1 MAVVVPFTLASGYIL
16 QYGDTIFN
24 SLVYNQ
30 GGILYCGAANGIV
43 DLSLD
48 RLDVALTVQAGFN
61 GSSDG
66 GSVLDDQGDGITLRR
81 STFDE
86 AGYRSSF
93 TIVDSSNVRISGN
106 TVRRSANR
114 SARFSGVII
123 QNSSGTIAANKF
135 LDGAYLGLRIFYQ
148 NKLIL
153 SNNSFDHSG
162 VSNPTGQSGGSDPFA
177 ILVRDSSALSS
188 DLALTFSGVTSFTGG
203 LPIKNLTTATATQA
217 GTFQFKS
224 QSGSTAAEVSAF
236 NLVMGGTGS
245 DRNLQGTANSDW
257 ISLNGGDDRIDAG
270 FGFDSVLGGSGN
282 DSLDGGSGRDTL
294 VGGSGADRF
303 VFDSYLSAA
312 TNIDT
317 ITDFTAAAGDRIV
330 LDRAIFTTLNKGGKL
345 SSSAFRAGAG
355 LVSAAAAADRI
366 LYDTSSGALRYDAD
380 GNGSVYSAVPF
391 ATLASAPLANAP
403 SLSASA
409 FELVGIDPVAPT
421 TEAKPTL
428 SVGSKLNITVVPT
441 AADTTSTA
449 WNWVSAAT
457 DAVTSGSVKLDNR
470 TGPTMSARFYGML
483 GSALYE
489 AWQVFD
495 SEARSSIA
503 SPPSGRWD
511 RTVEQQIKAFF
522 KGIGEK
528 FEFDGGSTIG
538 SGDGSDSG
546 DGGDDDG
553 HDDNHPLSPTAVKL
567 IESVVARTTF
577 AVLSSPLSGIQAG
590 SAGLARLNAQLQATL
605 STISP
610 AQAALF
616 KGIDQQISQ
625 TVAARVLT
633 SFQNDGSSLTFT
645 PLQNPITLNAP
656 AYVPV
661 NSGPNNVTLIDQW
674 TPEYSVNSNPA
685 TPLQV

>member
-1 MAVVVPFTLASGYIL
+1 MAVFITFTLTSGYIL
-16 QYGDTIFN
+16 QYGDSIFN
-24 SLVYNQ
+24 SLGYNQ
-30 GGILYCGAANGIV
+30 GGTLYCGAANGIV

-48 RLDVALTVQAGFN
+48 RLDVTLTVQAGFN

-106 TVRRSANR
+106 TFRRSANR
-114 SARFSGVII
+114 SARSSGVII

-135 LDGAYLGLRIFYQ
+135 LDDAYLDLRIFYQ

-153 SNNSFDHSG
+153 SLNSFDHSG

-177 ILVRDSSALSS
+177 ILVGDSSALSS
-188 DLALTFSGVTSFTGG
+188 DLALTFSGVT
-203 LPIKNLTTATATQA
+203 QA
-217 GTFQFKS
+217 GTFQFQS

-421 TEAKPTL
+421 TEA
-428 SVGSKLNITVVPT
+428 
-441 AADTTSTA
+441 
-449 WNWVSAAT
+449 
-457 DAVTSGSVKLDNR
+457 
-470 TGPTMSARFYGML
+470 
-483 GSALYE
+483 
-489 AWQVFD
+489 
-495 SEARSSIA
+495 
-503 SPPSGRWD
+503 
-511 RTVEQQIKAFF
+511 
-522 KGIGEK
+522 
-528 FEFDGGSTIG
+528 
-538 SGDGSDSG
+538 
-546 DGGDDDG
+546 
-553 HDDNHPLSPTAVKL
+553 
-567 IESVVARTTF
+567 
-577 AVLSSPLSGIQAG
+577 
-590 SAGLARLNAQLQATL
+590 
-605 STISP
+605 
-610 AQAALF
+610 
-616 KGIDQQISQ
+616 
-625 TVAARVLT
+625 
-633 SFQNDGSSLTFT
+633 
-645 PLQNPITLNAP
+645 
-656 AYVPV
+656 
-661 NSGPNNVTLIDQW
+661 
-674 TPEYSVNSNPA
+674 
-685 TPLQV
+685 